1 MNINNFFF
9 VYIFEVLILTMFAYL
24 LFLQAKLFFSDFE
37 LAYSKFKTICC
48 YFDFR
53 CILKY
58 FKGMINFSI
67 DVWF

>member
-1 MNINNFFF
+1 MNINKFFLF
-9 VYIFEVLILTMFAYL
+9 TFFEVLILTMFAYL
-24 LFLQAKLFFSDFE
+24 LFRQAKLFFSDFE
-37 LAYSKFKTICC
+37 LPYSKFKTICS

-58 FKGMINFSI
+58 FIGMINLSI